1 MAFVSVRNNFRK
13 PGSVSMWG
21 CQAMRRFPF
30 SAVSQCP
37 HEGTAIQGRTVLM
50 SPAGSLSWTVRSLPL
65 DAYPEAAAREV
76 QPVP

>member
-1 MAFVSVRNNFRK
+1 
-13 PGSVSMWG
+13 
-21 CQAMRRFPF
+21 MRRFPF